1 MMAPK
6 RKNSDVGSSN
16 IPKRSRKV
24 LPLSEK
30 VNVLDLIRKEKKSY
44 AEVAKIYGKNES
56 SIREIVKK
64 EKEIRASFA
73 VAPLTAKVTA
83 TVRDKCLVKMEK
95 ALSLWVEDMNR
106 KCVPLAGN
114 MLRQKALNLYED
126 FSKGSRET
134 SDTKT
139 FTASKGWLHRFRN
152 RFGLRN
158 IKSTGEAVPAAEEA
172 AATFP
177 AELKKLIKEKGYQP
191 KQVLDCDETGLFC
204 TVQTMAHSERTFIA
218 IKPDGVQRSLV
229 GEIIKRFEQKGFRL
243 VAMKFMRASEDLL
256 KEHYNDL
263 KDRPFFAGLVKY
275 MHSGPVVVM
284 VWEGLNVV
292 KTGRVMLGETNPAD
306 SKPGTIRGDFCIQV
320 GRNIIHGSDSV
331 ESAEKEIA
339 LWFQPEELVDY
350 KSCAQSWIY
359 E

>member
-1 MMAPK
+1 M
-6 RKNSDVGSSN
+6 GSAAAELR
-16 IPKRSRKV
+16 RSVPRV
-24 LPLSEK
+24 
-30 VNVLDLIRKEKKSY
+30 
-44 AEVAKIYGKNES
+44 
-56 SIREIVKK
+56 
-64 EKEIRASFA
+64 RA
-73 VAPLTAKVTA
+73 
-83 TVRDKCLVKMEK
+83 
-95 ALSLWVEDMNR
+95 
-106 KCVPLAGN
+106 
-114 MLRQKALNLYED
+114 
-126 FSKGSRET
+126 
-134 SDTKT
+134 
-139 FTASKGWLHRFRN
+139 
-152 RFGLRN
+152 
-158 IKSTGEAVPAAEEA
+158 PAATWA
-172 AATFP
+172 GAGFR
-177 AELKKLIKEKGYQP
+177 
-191 KQVLDCDETGLFC
+191 CR
-204 TVQTMAHSERTFIA
+204 VQRAPWDLEQLEGTMAHSERTFIA

>member
-191 KQVLDCDETGLFC
+191 K
-204 TVQTMAHSERTFIA
+204 TMAHSERTFIA